1 MAAISLSKLNKHY
14 GSLFHAVKDVDL
26 EIADKEFVALVGPS
40 GCGKSTTLRM
50 IAGLEDITSGDI
62 RIGDRVV
69 NHLPPR
75 DRDIAMVFQNYALYQ
90 HMSVYDNLAFGL
102 RNKKTPEA
110 EIKAAIDRAAGMLG
124 LHELLQ
130 RKPKQLSGGQQQRV
144 ALGRCIVRNPQV
156 FLFDEP
162 LSNLDAKLRA
172 QMRIEIKRLHAAI
185 PTTSVFVTHDQVEAM
200 TLGDRVVI
208 MRDGRVQQIGTPL
221 QVYGKPANKFVAGF
235 IGAPAMNFVDVTVRS
250 EAGAT
255 AVEAAGLKLTVGDAD
270 ARALAAYNGKPR
282 DHGRAARA
290 SRARRR
296 RAGPKLRCPRRG
308 RRAAR
313 LRDPARD
320 QGRQPQRHGGPRAR
334 GDRDRQRRS
343 GPRLGAARPAAFL
356 RSGDRAA
363 DYGLKLVCSVIAG
376 LDPAIHRLRIDRPKM
391 DGCPGQAR
399 ACTEL
404 TASPHRSG
412 WQTLPWSGCAFPAT
426 SHIPAPNPRICG

>member
-1 MAAISLSKLNKHY
+1 MAAITLSKLNKHY

-62 RIGDRVV
+62 RIGERVV

-102 RNKKTPEA
+102 RNKKTSEA

-124 LHELLQ
+124 LHDLLQ

-172 QMRIEIKRLHAAI
+172 QMRIEIKRLHAQI

-200 TLGDRVVI
+200 TLGARVVI
-208 MRDGRVQQIGTPL
+208 IRDGRIQQIGTPL

-235 IGAPAMNFVDVTVRS
+235 IGAPAMNFIDVTVHS
-250 EAGAT
+250 ESGAT
-255 AVEAAGLKLTVGDAD
+255 AVEA
-270 ARALAAYNGKPR
+270 
-282 DHGRAARA
+282 
-290 SRARRR
+290 
-296 RAGPKLRCPRRG
+296 
-308 RRAAR
+308 
-313 LRDPARD
+313 
-320 QGRQPQRHGGPRAR
+320 
-334 GDRDRQRRS
+334 
-343 GPRLGAARPAAFL
+343 
-356 RSGDRAA
+356 
-363 DYGLKLVCSVIAG
+363 
-376 LDPAIHRLRIDRPKM
+376 
-391 DGCPGQAR
+391 
-399 ACTEL
+399 
-404 TASPHRSG
+404 
-412 WQTLPWSGCAFPAT
+412 
-426 SHIPAPNPRICG
+426 